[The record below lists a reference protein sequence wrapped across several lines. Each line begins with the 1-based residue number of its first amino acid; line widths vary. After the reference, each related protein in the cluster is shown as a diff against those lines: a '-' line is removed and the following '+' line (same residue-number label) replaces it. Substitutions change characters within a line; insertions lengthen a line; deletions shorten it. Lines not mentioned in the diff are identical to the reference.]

1 MTDEPIQPAERRE
14 PAPWRDLTADEVAA
28 FDRDGVICLRR
39 LYSADAVAMLAGMID
54 DIVAAQPAMNGKPA
68 HGATYQWMTRD
79 DVRDFA
85 LFGPTARPVQQALQS
100 DRLGFF
106 FDQVFIKEKN
116 LEDPT
121 PWHHDYTFWPIQ
133 GNQIASVW
141 TAMEPVTAETS
152 ALEFVA
158 GSHHWPRLFQAIGL
172 GGKDVSTVPRDPMP
186 DIETSRDKYEIL
198 SWDLE
203 PGDALLFHA
212 RTVHGARGNSS
223 RQRKRRAITTRWIGD
238 DVRFVSND
246 GLPIITWDHGLKDGD
261 PARGPLFPQVLP
273 FIDEDDV
280 RERMR
285 GPIAPM
291 RERVESLMSALGA
304 R

>member
-1 MTDEPIQPAERRE
+1 MTDAGTQTTERRE
-14 PAPWRDLTADEVAA
+14 PAPWRDLTPEEIAA
-28 FDRDGVICLRR
+28 FNRDGVICLRG
-39 LYSADAVAMLAGMID
+39 LYSTNTVAMLADVLD
-54 DIVAAQPAMNGKPA
+54 DVAAA
-68 HGATYQWMTRD
+68 HPPLAGMGTSGATYEWMTRD

-85 LFGPTARPVQQALQS
+85 LFGPTARPVRQALQAE
-100 DRLGFF
+100 RLRFF
-106 FDQVFIKEKN
+106 FDQEFIKEKN
-116 LEDPT
+116 LAEPT

-158 GSHHWPRLFQAIGL
+158 GSHRWQSLFQAIGL
-172 GGKDVSTVPRDPMP
+172 GGKDVSSIPREPIP
-186 DIETSRDKYEIL
+186 DIEANRGKYEIV

-212 RTVHGARGNSS
+212 LTLHGARGNSS
-223 RQRKRRAITTRWIGD
+223 AQRKRRAITTRWIGD

-280 RERMR
+280 RARMR

-291 RERVESLMSALGA
+291 KERVASLMSALGMK
-304 R
+304 